1 MIIRYIIVNLS
12 NSKYQNE
19 LAEKF
24 TEITNKYS
32 IIIEELLKK
41 PNAINQTKYE
51 KLEHNI
57 RENLHLLLELI
68 RNYISLDEYEN
79 NTINST
85 NILNQLYSCKDIIER
100 KEKVTPTKAQNKE
113 VLTSTIIDIN
123 NNLLSDPIIDNEKRD
138 IIERR
143 LLNIIDKYI
152 NRLNKT
158 PTCNL
163 KEYNLVIREI
173 LKEFIEVQLRT
184 KLYIKEVE
192 DYKKYVK

>member
-1 MIIRYIIVNLS
+1 MLFRKIIVWLCPVGIKY
-12 NSKYQNE
+12 NSLVWLLKYNIQGVQRE
-19 LAEKF
+19 RQ
-24 TEITNKYS
+24 
-32 IIIEELLKK
+32 LKK
-41 PNAINQTKYE
+41 PNAINQTKYK

-79 NTINST
+79 NTINNT

-158 PTCNL
+158 TTYNL
-163 KEYNLVIREI
+163 KKYNLVIREI
-173 LKEFIEVQLRT
+173 LKEFIDVQLRI
-184 KLYIKEVE
+184 KIYIKEVE